1 MQSPLRPMAGL
12 FALVMSL
19 SVSPMATAQPQ
30 PSPAPPPAAT
40 SADAEFWRSAERV
53 GTVDALRAYLKAFPQ
68 GFYADL
74 AKAAIDRLSA
84 DAGAQRAGGAPAAA
98 TPLAASA
105 SPSTGLKS
113 DPAKV
118 LAGVPTSG
126 AITMM
131 PGETYFGPGPITVG
145 YLGAKKQLVLPNGAW
160 VLVAV
165 ADRTSGHATAVT
177 LVSMVFAQ
185 FREGRLVSLMSYL
198 FNGRTV
204 RGRGWPDAD
213 ECRAGS
219 APRTGHKEALI
230 QGIGQVCGW
239 TVRQASMPHVVDPG
253 WEQAPGVVQ
262 RLGAQMPPPPLQF
275 TRAWA
280 TDNGGNYLAIRRADF
295 EFPGGA
301 QATQAARAAWL
312 RDYLPLMLEGLDKRI
327 GATELEPN
335 QSQAPRIRVTLPD

>member
-1 MQSPLRPMAGL
+1 MQSSSRPRARRQALTSSRVGSLLASLLAPLVI
-12 FALVMSL
+12 ALV
-19 SVSPMATAQPQ
+19 VPRIGVAQ
-30 PSPAPPPAAT
+30 PAAT
-40 SADAEFWRSAERV
+40 
-53 GTVDALRAYLKAFPQ
+53 
-68 GFYADL
+68 
-74 AKAAIDRLSA
+74 AAAS
-84 DAGAQRAGGAPAAA
+84 GAAGGAPG
-98 TPLAASA
+98 
-105 SPSTGLKS
+105 TGLAS
-113 DPAKV
+113 DPARV

-160 VLVAV
+160 VLIAV
-165 ADRTSGHATAVT
+165 AEQPGARATAVT

-204 RGRGWPDAD
+204 RGPGWADAD
-213 ECRAGS
+213 ECHNGS
-219 APRTGHKEALI
+219 APRTGHKEAMI
-230 QGIGQVCGW
+230 QGISRVCGW
-239 TVRQASMPHVVDPG
+239 TVRQASMPQVVDPG

-280 TDNGGNYLAIRRADF
+280 TDNSGNYLAIRRADF
-295 EFPGGA
+295 EVPGSA
-301 QATQAARAAWL
+301 QAAQAARATWL
-312 RDYLPLMLEGLDKRI
+312 KDYLPLMLQGLDKRI

-335 QSQAPRIRVTLPD
+335 QSQLPRIRVTLPD